1 MAKLTLDERI
11 AKTQEAIRKEE
22 AIIAQS
28 REKLKGLQ
36 ATLKALEKEKDQI
49 FAQEIIST
57 VSEGAALTNDQRSE
71 LLSLLKSFK
80 LSSAQDAETAS
91 DADNPADSQ
100 EPAV

>member
-11 AKTQEAIRKEE
+11 AKTQEAIQKKE

-36 ATLKALEKEKDQI
+36 ATLKTLEKEKDQS
-49 FAQEIIST
+49 FAQKIIST

-80 LSSAQDAETAS
+80 LSSAQDAEPAS
-91 DADNPADSQ
+91 DPDKTANSQ
-100 EPAV
+100 

>member
-11 AKTQEAIRKEE
+11 AKTQEAIQKEE

-28 REKLKGLQ
+28 RDKLKGLQ
-36 ATLKALEKEKDQI
+36 VALKALEKEKDQI

-80 LSSAQDAETAS
+80 LSSSQDAETA
-91 DADNPADSQ
+91 
-100 EPAV
+100 